1 MVTRV
6 HLRRLQVAVVEILH
20 LRAAAVVHLLL
31 VVGVVHLLLVV
42 GVVHLLL
49 VAAVVHLL
57 LVVAEL
63 LLPWVYPN
71 QVRQYCFWWGWEPQ
85 LCGRV
90 ANEKRVKLYSVN
102 SNFY

>member
-1 MVTRV
+1 
-6 HLRRLQVAVVEILH
+6 VAV
-20 LRAAAVVHLLL
+20 
-31 VVGVVHLLLVV
+31 
-42 GVVHLLL
+42 
-49 VAAVVHLL
+49 VVHLL

-63 LLPWVYPN
+63 LLLVAELLLLVVAELLLLVVAELLLLWVYPN
-71 QVRQYCFWWGWEPQ
+71 QVRQYCFWWGWAPQ

>member
-1 MVTRV
+1 VVVV
-6 HLRRLQVAVVEILH
+6 HLLLAV
-20 LRAAAVVHLLL
+20 AVVHLLL
-31 VVGVVHLLLVV
+31 AVAAVHLLLA
-42 GVVHLLL
+42 
-49 VAAVVHLL
+49 VA
-57 LVVAEL
+57 AEL

-71 QVRQYCFWWGWEPQ
+71 QVRQYCFWWGWVPQ

>member
-1 MVTRV
+1 LVTRV
-6 HLRRLQVAVVEILH
+6 HLYRLQV
-20 LRAAAVVHLLL
+20 AAAVVH
-31 VVGVVHLLLVV
+31 HLP
-42 GVVHLLL
+42 

-57 LVVAEL
+57 LAAAVVHHLPVVAVVHHLPVVAEL
-63 LLPWVYPN
+63 HLPWVYPN
-71 QVRQYCFWWGWEPQ
+71 QVRQYCFWWGWVPQ

>member
-1 MVTRV
+1 
-6 HLRRLQVAVVEILH
+6 
-20 LRAAAVVHLLL
+20 VVHLLL
-31 VVGVVHLLLVV
+31 VV
-42 GVVHLLL
+42 
-49 VAAVVHLL
+49 AVVRLL

-71 QVRQYCFWWGWEPQ
+71 QARQYCFWWGWVPQ

>member
-1 MVTRV
+1 MATALAVEV
-6 HLRRLQVAVVEILH
+6 SLQVAVVEILH

-31 VVGVVHLLLVV
+31 VV
-42 GVVHLLL
+42 
-49 VAAVVHLL
+49 
-57 LVVAEL
+57 AEL

-71 QVRQYCFWWGWEPQ
+71 QARQYCFWWGWEPQ